1 MDTIKVK
8 KEEPKKEVKKYRGF
22 NVEVVNNGFIA
33 TIGCQRLVFRTLI
46 EMADLL
52 KEYWEN
58 PNGIEK
64 KYIENSLQSGNTQEI
79 PEGTTITSYAT
90 VPDGVLTSNYG
101 SSVTGVVR

>member
-1 MDTIKVK
+1 MEKLK

-64 KYIENSLQSGNTQEI
+64 KYIENSLQSENTQDS
-79 PEGTTITSYAT
+79 EGTTITSYAT
-90 VPDGVLTSNYG
+90 VPVLTSNYG